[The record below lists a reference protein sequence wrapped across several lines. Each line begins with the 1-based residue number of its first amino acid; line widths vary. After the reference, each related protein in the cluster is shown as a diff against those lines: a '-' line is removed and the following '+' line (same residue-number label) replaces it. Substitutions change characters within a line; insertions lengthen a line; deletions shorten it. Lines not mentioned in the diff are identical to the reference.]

1 MEISADGSAS
11 IIGVRR
17 TEVLIF
23 NFQGSQKGFLFTLL
37 LYRDWERHFVDPI
50 VNSLHYIAEENGHF
64 THKRKNFVGVH
75 KSPYCFLCF
84 LMFSPTSNIL

>member
-1 MEISADGSAS
+1 MEISADGSSS

-17 TEVLIF
+17 TEVLVF

-50 VNSLHYIAEENGHF
+50 INSLHYIAGENGHF

-75 KSPYCFLCF
+75 KSHYCFLCV
-84 LMFSPTSNIL
+84 LMFLPTSNIL

>member
-1 MEISADGSAS
+1 MEISADGSSS

-50 VNSLHYIAEENGHF
+50 VNYPSLYSRG
-64 THKRKNFVGVH
+64 KRAFYEQTKRLRR
-75 KSPYCFLCF
+75 SA
-84 LMFSPTSNIL
+84 